1 MTAVTTVNTVITKK
15 LGYLA
20 TTEQLLAK
28 LGPVAYCP
36 DQKPETVR
44 QHLADARIVVAT
56 KGVTIDDEV
65 LDAAPDVRI
74 IAAPTAGFDWIDV
87 EAATRRRIPVIANT
101 GAAADAVAEF
111 ALGAVLAL
119 TRRIVSAD
127 RDLHNGAD
135 WGQVRDRYSRA
146 DQQIGSDLTSSTVA
160 IVGLGHIGLRTA
172 EKLAVLRPQ
181 AIIGHDPFVSA
192 ERARQAGVEVLGDL
206 HELAARADV
215 VLLHVPLTPQTT
227 RLVDAA
233 FLAELR
239 PSALLVNPSRGEVV
253 DEPALVAALREGR
266 LRGAALD
273 VFEQEPLPADSPLR
287 GLDNVVLTPHI
298 GGVTAQSDETRAR
311 EIAERVLACVHGTPP
326 MGLVNPE
333 VWDARRAFTTD

>member
-1 MTAVTTVNTVITKK
+1 MTVVNTVITKK

-20 TTEQLLAK
+20 TTERMLAG
-28 LGPVAYCP
+28 LGPVVYCP
-36 DQKPETVR
+36 DQQPETVR
-44 QHLADARIVVAT
+44 RHLADARIVVAT
-56 KGVTIDDEV
+56 KGVTIDDSV
-65 LDAAPDVRI
+65 LDGAPHVRL

-87 EAATRRRIPVIANT
+87 EAATRRGIPVVANT

-119 TRRIVSAD
+119 TRRIVAAD
-127 RDLHNGAD
+127 RDLHGGTD
-135 WGQVRDRYSRA
+135 WGLVRDRYSRA

-160 IVGLGHIGLRTA
+160 IVGLGHIGLKTA

-181 AIIGHDPFVSA
+181 SVIGYDPFVSA
-192 ERARQAGVEVLGDL
+192 ERARQAGVEVVGDL
-206 HELAARADV
+206 DELAARADI

-227 RLVDAA
+227 GLVDTA
-233 FLAELR
+233 FLAKLR

-273 VFEQEPLPADSPLR
+273 VFAQEPLPADSPLR
-287 GLDNVVLTPHI
+287 ELDNVVLTPHI

-311 EIAERVLACVHGTPP
+311 EIAERVLACVAGTAPV
-326 MGLVNPE
+326 GLVNPE
-333 VWDARRAFTTD
+333 VWDTRLAVTTD